1 MSKLKVIVILGFLEY
16 IFYILNKRYDIGL
29 YVIMIVIFFELI
41 NSFFGWVGKWILF
54 LIIIVFY
61 DNDEC

>member
-1 MSKLKVIVILGFLEY
+1 MSKLKVIIILSFLEY